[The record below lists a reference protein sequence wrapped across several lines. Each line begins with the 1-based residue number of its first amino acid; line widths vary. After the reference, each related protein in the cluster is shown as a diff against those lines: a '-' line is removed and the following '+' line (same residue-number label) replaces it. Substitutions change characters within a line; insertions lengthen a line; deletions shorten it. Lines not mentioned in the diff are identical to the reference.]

1 MSQELKHELTQ
12 CQVALADCR
21 MEKDEVVKE
30 LTRLHERFAVCSTA
44 EYARDCEV
52 KILALNEQLET
63 LSGLLAHERE
73 ARLFENNSRARAIEA
88 EKARENDYQ
97 LQIERLNAR
106 NDETLAALE
115 MEKEREKA
123 AEREKER
130 FRAAAENTFELQAA
144 AESREKAFQAT
155 IADETAKRKTA
166 ENRVVELL
174 RLKGGWERDVAR
186 LRNEVAQMAQ
196 KEQEVA
202 GENHELRQVAA
213 VAQKRADALVRQIR
227 DDMAQKLAVESSKL
241 TRLREEM
248 EEAATIAAVA
258 QKEAEAQHA
267 KEVAALVEQLKQL
280 QTLRQEEAA
289 ASAAMAQKA
298 QESMETALRQAK
310 EEATRTLTQAK
321 KEAGDRET
329 ALRSQL
335 EKEAAAAVAQEVA
348 QRERMAEEASKSLA
362 LAKEESEKAIAA
374 ATKNAAVAQEEIT
387 RLTQRV
393 DDLLGALAAKDA
405 ALQEKGVSEKP
416 IGSEENALRE
426 MIGRLEKAVSDAENG
441 KRKAEE
447 ELKAVEKEREDERT
461 RGRKVGV

>member
-21 MEKDEVVKE
+21 MEKEEVVNE

-44 EYARDCEV
+44 EYARDCEM

-88 EKARENDYQ
+88 EKARENEYQ

-115 MEKEREKA
+115 REKEREMA

-130 FRAAAENTFELQAA
+130 FRAAAENTFQLQAA
-144 AESREKAFQAT
+144 AESREKAFQST
-155 IADETAKRKTA
+155 IDDETAKRKTA

-186 LRNEVAQMAQ
+186 LRNEVAQLAQ
-196 KEQEVA
+196 KEQEVSS
-202 GENHELRQVAA
+202 ENHELRQVAA
-213 VAQKRADALVRQIR
+213 LAQKRAEALVRQIR

-241 TRLREEM
+241 SRLREEM
-248 EEAATIAAVA
+248 EESAAVAAVA
-258 QKEAEAQHA
+258 QKEAEAKHA

-280 QTLRQEEAA
+280 QLLRQEEAA
-289 ASAAMAQKA
+289 TAAAMAQKA
-298 QESMETALRQAK
+298 QESLETALRQAK
-310 EEATRTLTQAK
+310 EEAATTLAQVR
-321 KEAGDRET
+321 KEAADRET

-335 EKEAAAAVAQEVA
+335 TEEATAAVAQEMA
-348 QRERMAEEASKSLA
+348 QREKMAEEAAKSLA
-362 LAKEESEKAIAA
+362 LAKEEGEQKAA
-374 ATKNAAVAQEEIT
+374 AAAEIAAVAQEEAS
-387 RLTQRV
+387 RLRERV
-393 DDLLGALAAKDA
+393 EDLLGALAAKDA
-405 ALQEKGVSEKP
+405 ALKEKGVSEKM
-416 IGSEENALRE
+416 IGSEESELRE
-426 MIGRLEKAVSDAENG
+426 MIGRLEKEVSDAENG
-441 KRKAEE
+441 RRKAEE
-447 ELKAVEKEREDERT
+447 ELKAVEKERADERT
-461 RGRKVGV
+461 RG